1 MSRNI
6 FSNMQSFFHYE
17 YRIYIYIYI
26 YILYGFPLH
35 SFDIHKVEEKLLFK
49 NFNMLS
55 LSITFQIH
63 NHIYIFIRILF

>member
-26 YILYGFPLH
+26 YIYGFPLH
-35 SFDIHKVEEKLLFK
+35 SFDIHKVEEKLLF
-49 NFNMLS
+49 
-55 LSITFQIH
+55 
-63 NHIYIFIRILF
+63 

>member
-6 FSNMQSFFHYE
+6 FSNMQSIFHYE

-35 SFDIHKVEEKLLFK
+35 SFDIHKVEEKLLF
-49 NFNMLS
+49 
-55 LSITFQIH
+55 
-63 NHIYIFIRILF
+63 